1 MTGILPEDFASL
13 VNLAMKEPGRSAM
26 RQVIEKE
33 LLHFDILFALER
45 EGLLEKMTFQGGT
58 CLRLCAGSPRFSED
72 LDFAGG
78 GSFSDRDAALLKEC
92 VQDYISKRYGLEVFV
107 KDPKTLRED
116 PRYNEVHVD
125 TWQVSV
131 VTAPKQRDIP
141 RQRIKIEVAAIP
153 AYTEIPS
160 RILIHYPFLPDG
172 YSDLLVLTESDDE
185 IMADK
190 LISLVNTQKYIR
202 HRDIWDLQWLKQ
214 QGATPNYDLIL
225 RKIADYRIQ
234 DYPGKVRS
242 MIDRLPGI
250 IDGREFSQQMRRF
263 LPSDTLARTLDKPH
277 FGNFLSRELTTM
289 LSQVVTSLD
298 GPSSKGL
305 GHDDF
310 TL

>member
-1 MTGILPEDFASL
+1 MNKIGPEDFAKL
-13 VNLAMKEPGRSAM
+13 VDLAMEEPGRNAM

-45 EGLLEKMTFQGGT
+45 EGLLEEITFQGGT

-78 GSFSDRDAALLKEC
+78 NGFSSRDATLLKEC
-92 VQDYISKRYGLEVFV
+92 IQDYISKRYGLEVFV
-107 KDPKTLRED
+107 KDPKTLRDD

-131 VTAPKQRDIP
+131 VTSPKQRDIP
-141 RQRIKIEVAAIP
+141 RQRIKIEVATIP
-153 AYTEIPS
+153 AYTEVPS
-160 RILIHYPFLPDG
+160 RIHIHYPFLPDG
-172 YSDLLVLTESDDE
+172 YSDLLVLSESNDE

-214 QGATPNYDLIL
+214 QGAAPNYDLIL
-225 RKIADYRIQ
+225 RKIADYRIE
-234 DYPGKVRS
+234 DYPGKAKA
-242 MIDRLPGI
+242 MIDRLPSI
-250 IDGREFSQQMRRF
+250 IDGQEFSQQMRRF

-277 FGNFLSRELTTM
+277 FGNFLTRELTTM
-289 LSQVVTSLD
+289 LTQVVTAID
-298 GPSSKGL
+298 GPSSTTP
-305 GHDDF
+305 GHGDF